1 MKLNGIATDLAIPL
15 ILNLLK
21 DETARNYQGLGDSV
35 LATLSAA
42 AAGGQGIWERSRRA
56 ARTLRRAP
64 LIPLV
69 IIAIVIFTA
78 VFAPLLTPYST
89 TTPSLADR
97 LTPPAWQEGGS
108 WSHPLGTDALGRD
121 LVTRLMYGGRVS
133 LLVAV
138 FTLLIGGGFGTA
150 IGLIAGYFGGRV
162 DAVLMRSADS
172 TLAFP
177 IILFA
182 ILLVVAIGPNM
193 ANVVIAIALVL
204 WARYARVIRGEV
216 LSLKERDFI
225 ARARVAGCSHLRI
238 VLFHLFPNTVNT
250 LLVLLTLQVGWV
262 IIVEASLSFLGAGIP
277 PPTPAWG
284 SMVSDGREYVDTA
297 WWVSAM
303 PGIAIM
309 LTVVAFN
316 LFGDWLRDTLD
327 PRLRQV

>member
-1 MKLNGIATDLAIPL
+1 MASINT
-15 ILNLLK
+15 
-21 DETARNYQGLGDSV
+21 TV
-35 LATLSAA
+35 
-42 AAGGQGIWERSRRA
+42 AGGLALRERSRKA
-56 ARTLRRAP
+56 AETLRRAP
-64 LIPLV
+64 LIPLA
-69 IIAIVIFTA
+69 IIFIVIFTA
-78 VFAPLLTPYST
+78 TFAPLLSPYST
-89 TTPSLADR
+89 TKPSLADR

-108 WSHPLGTDALGRD
+108 WAHPIGTDALGRD
-121 LVTRLMYGGRVS
+121 LATRLMHGGRVS
-133 LLVAV
+133 MLVAL
-138 FTLLIGGGFGTA
+138 FTLAIGGGIGTA
-150 IGLIAGYFGGRV
+150 IGLISGYFGGRI

-182 ILLVVAIGPNM
+182 ILLVVAVGANL
-193 ANVVIAIALVL
+193 ANVVVAIALVL

-216 LSLKERDFI
+216 LALRERDFI
-225 ARARVAGCSHLRI
+225 ARARVAGCSHFRI
-238 VLFHLFPNTVNT
+238 VMFHLFPNTVNT

-262 IIVEASLSFLGAGIP
+262 VIVEASLSFLGAGIP

-297 WWVSAM
+297 WWVSAT

-327 PRLRQV
+327 PKLRQV

>member
-1 MKLNGIATDLAIPL
+1 MESIDTTIAS
-15 ILNLLK
+15 
-21 DETARNYQGLGDSV
+21 GL
-35 LATLSAA
+35 TFR
-42 AAGGQGIWERSRRA
+42 ERGRQVA
-56 ARTLRRAP
+56 DTLRRAP
-64 LIPLV
+64 LIPMS
-69 IIAIVIFTA
+69 IILIVVFTA
-78 VFAPLLTPYST
+78 IFAPLLTPYST
-89 TTPSLADR
+89 TKPSLADR

-108 WSHPLGTDALGRD
+108 WEHPLGTDALGRD
-121 LVTRLMYGGRVS
+121 LGTRLMYGGRVS
-133 LLVAV
+133 LMVSL
-138 FTLLIGGGFGTA
+138 FTLLIGGGLGTA
-150 IGLIAGYFGGRV
+150 IGLISGFFGGRV

-216 LSLKERDFI
+216 LALRERDFI
-225 ARARVAGCSHLRI
+225 ARARVSGCSNLRI
-238 VLFHLFPNTVNT
+238 IFFHLFPNTVNT

-284 SMVSDGREYVDTA
+284 SMVSSGREYVDTA
-297 WWVSAM
+297 WWVSAL

-327 PRLRQV
+327 PKLRQV

>member
-1 MKLNGIATDLAIPL
+1 MATIQTTISSGQA
-15 ILNLLK
+15 LLGK
-21 DETARNYQGLGDSV
+21 GRQV
-35 LATLSAA
+35 AA
-42 AAGGQGIWERSRRA
+42 S
-56 ARTLRRAP
+56 LRRVP
-64 LIPLV
+64 LIPLAIIV
-69 IIAIVIFTA
+69 IIVFTSI
-78 VFAPLLTPYST
+78 FAPLLTSHST
-89 TTPSLADR
+89 TKPSLADR
-97 LTPPAWQEGGS
+97 LTPPVWQEGGT
-108 WSHPLGTDALGRD
+108 WEHPLGTDALGRD
-121 LVTRLMYGGRVS
+121 LGTRLMYGGRVS
-133 LLVAV
+133 LMVAML
-138 FTLLIGGGFGTA
+138 TLLIGGGIGTA
-150 IGLIAGYFGGRV
+150 IGLISGYFGGRI

-182 ILLVVAIGPNM
+182 ILLVVVIGPNTG
-193 ANVVIAIALVL
+193 NVILAIALVL

-238 VLFHLFPNTVNT
+238 VVFHLFPNTVNT

-284 SMVSDGREYVDTA
+284 SMVSSGREYIDTA
-297 WWVSAM
+297 WWVSAL

-327 PRLRQV
+327 PKLRQV

>member
-1 MKLNGIATDLAIPL
+1 MATTSTTLAGRP
-15 ILNLLK
+15 
-21 DETARNYQGLGDSV
+21 AFRQ
-35 LATLSAA
+35 
-42 AAGGQGIWERSRRA
+42 RSRQA
-56 ARTLRRAP
+56 AETLRRAP
-64 LIPLV
+64 LIPLF
-69 IIAIVIFTA
+69 IIVVVIFTA
-78 VFAPLLTPYST
+78 MFAPLLTPHST
-89 TTPSLADR
+89 TAPSLADR
-97 LTPPAWQEGGS
+97 LTPPVWQEGGS
-108 WSHPLGTDALGRD
+108 WEHPLGTDALGRD
-121 LVTRLMYGGRVS
+121 LGTRLMYGGRVS
-133 LLVAV
+133 MLVAL
-138 FTLLIGGGFGTA
+138 FTLAIGGGIGTA
-150 IGLIAGYFGGRV
+150 IGLVSGYFGGRI

-182 ILLVVAIGPNM
+182 ILLVVAVGPNM

-216 LSLKERDFI
+216 LSLRERDFI
-225 ARARVAGCSHLRI
+225 ARSRVAGCSHFRI
-238 VLFHLFPNTVNT
+238 VMFHLFPNTVNT

-297 WWVSAM
+297 WWVSAI

-327 PRLRQV
+327 PKLRQV

>member
-1 MKLNGIATDLAIPL
+1 MATTSTTLAERPAFL
-15 ILNLLK
+15 
-21 DETARNYQGLGDSV
+21 RRGRQ
-35 LATLSAA
+35 AA
-42 AAGGQGIWERSRRA
+42 ES
-56 ARTLRRAP
+56 LRRAP
-64 LIPLV
+64 LIPLA
-69 IIAIVIFTA
+69 IIFIVVFTA
-78 VFAPLLTPYST
+78 TFAPLLTPHST
-89 TTPSLADR
+89 TQPSLADR
-97 LTPPAWQEGGS
+97 LTPPVWQEGGS
-108 WSHPLGTDALGRD
+108 WKNPLGTDALGRD
-121 LVTRLMYGGRVS
+121 LATRLMYGGRVS
-133 LLVAV
+133 MLVAV
-138 FTLLIGGGFGTA
+138 FTLAIGGGIGTA
-150 IGLIAGYFGGRV
+150 IGLVSGYFGGRI
-162 DAVLMRSADS
+162 DAVCMRSADS

-182 ILLVVAIGPNM
+182 ILLVVAVGPNL
-193 ANVVIAIALVL
+193 ANVVVAIALVL

-216 LSLKERDFI
+216 LALRERDFI

-297 WWVSAM
+297 WWVSAI

-327 PRLRQV
+327 PKLRQV

>member
-1 MKLNGIATDLAIPL
+1 MATIQTTISSGQA
-15 ILNLLK
+15 LLGK
-21 DETARNYQGLGDSV
+21 
-35 LATLSAA
+35 
-42 AAGGQGIWERSRRA
+42 GGQVA
-56 ARTLRRAP
+56 ASLRRAP
-64 LIPLV
+64 LIPLAIIV
-69 IIAIVIFTA
+69 IIVFTSI
-78 VFAPLLTPYST
+78 FAPLLTSHST
-89 TTPSLADR
+89 TKPSLADR
-97 LTPPAWQEGGS
+97 LTPPVWQEGGT
-108 WSHPLGTDALGRD
+108 WEHPLGTDALGRD
-121 LVTRLMYGGRVS
+121 LGTRLMYGGRVS
-133 LLVAV
+133 LMVAML
-138 FTLLIGGGFGTA
+138 TLLIGGGIGTA
-150 IGLIAGYFGGRV
+150 IGLISGYFGGRI

-193 ANVVIAIALVL
+193 GNVILAIALVL

-238 VLFHLFPNTVNT
+238 VMFHLFPNTVNT

-284 SMVSDGREYVDTA
+284 SMVSSGREYVDTA
-297 WWVSAM
+297 WWVSAL

-327 PRLRQV
+327 PKLRQV

>member
-1 MKLNGIATDLAIPL
+1 MATTSSTL
-15 ILNLLK
+15 
-21 DETARNYQGLGDSV
+21 TRGSV
-35 LATLSAA
+35 FR
-42 AAGGQGIWERSRRA
+42 QRSRQA
-56 ARTLRRAP
+56 AESLRRAP
-64 LIPLV
+64 LIPMV
-69 IIAIVIFTA
+69 IIFIVIFTA
-78 VFAPLLTPYST
+78 VLAPLLTPYST
-89 TTPSLADR
+89 TTPSLPDR
-97 LTPPAWQEGGS
+97 LTPPVWQEGGT

-121 LVTRLMYGGRVS
+121 MTTRLMYGGRIS
-133 LLVAV
+133 MLVAL
-138 FTLLIGGGFGTA
+138 FTLAIGGGIGTA
-150 IGLIAGYFGGRV
+150 IGLVSGYFGGRV

-182 ILLVVAIGPNM
+182 ILLVVAVGPNL

-216 LSLKERDFI
+216 LALKERDFI
-225 ARARVAGCSHLRI
+225 ARAKVAGCSHLRI
-238 VLFHLFPNTVNT
+238 LLFHLFPNTVNT

-297 WWVSAM
+297 WWVSAI

-327 PRLRQV
+327 PKLRQVS

>member
-1 MKLNGIATDLAIPL
+1 MASIDTAIASGLAL
-15 ILNLLK
+15 R
-21 DETARNYQGLGDSV
+21 ERGRQ
-35 LATLSAA
+35 AA
-42 AAGGQGIWERSRRA
+42 D
-56 ARTLRRAP
+56 TLRRAP
-64 LIPLV
+64 LIPMA
-69 IIAIVIFTA
+69 IILLVIFTA
-78 VFAPLLTPYST
+78 IFAPLLTPHST
-89 TTPSLADR
+89 TKPSLADR

-108 WSHPLGTDALGRD
+108 WEHPLGTDALGRD
-121 LVTRLMYGGRVS
+121 MGTRLMFGGRVS
-133 LLVAV
+133 LMVAI
-138 FTLLIGGGFGTA
+138 FTLAIGGGIGTA
-150 IGLIAGYFGGRV
+150 IGLISGFFGGRV

-193 ANVVIAIALVL
+193 GNVVLAIALVL

-216 LSLKERDFI
+216 LALRERDFI
-225 ARARVAGCSHLRI
+225 ARARVSGCSNLRI
-238 VLFHLFPNTVNT
+238 ILFHLFPNTVNT

-297 WWVSAM
+297 WWVSAL

-327 PRLRQV
+327 PKLRQV

>member
-1 MKLNGIATDLAIPL
+1 M
-15 ILNLLK
+15 
-21 DETARNYQGLGDSV
+21 
-35 LATLSAA
+35 ATLSATLSGSQA
-42 AAGGQGIWERSRRA
+42 LLGRGLQAVRS
-56 ARTLRRAP
+56 LRRAP
-64 LIPLV
+64 LIPL
-69 IIAIVIFTA
+69 IIIIVIVFTA
-78 VFAPLLTPYST
+78 AFAPLLSPYST

-108 WSHPLGTDALGRD
+108 WAHPLGTDALGRD
-121 LVTRLMYGGRVS
+121 LATRLMYGGRVS
-133 LLVAV
+133 LMVAML
-138 FTLLIGGGFGTA
+138 TLLIGGGIGTA
-150 IGLIAGYFGGRV
+150 IGLISGYFGGRV

-182 ILLVVAIGPNM
+182 ILLVVAIGPNTG
-193 ANVVIAIALVL
+193 NVILAIALVL

-238 VLFHLFPNTVNT
+238 VVFHLFPNTVNT

-284 SMVSDGREYVDTA
+284 SMVSSGREYIDTA
-297 WWVSAM
+297 WWVSAL
-303 PGIAIM
+303 PGVAIM

-327 PRLRQV
+327 PKLRQV